1 MRWLVLIGVA
11 CGCGGEAG
19 ESDAPGVDG
28 VVADGAAID
37 GDLPDGVAIDGPPI
51 DGAGI
56 DSPIPTTP
64 KLLFQCHGT
73 NGGICAMNADG
84 SDRATLNGTGFVPH
98 DAGGGAVLFH
108 TAAYRVARWNPD
120 GSVDDLTEGA
130 FARRLADGRILFQ
143 CTGLGG
149 GICTLSS
156 GGQRDQLR
164 ATGRVPD
171 GDASGRIVFHSD
183 GYRVIRRD
191 AGGAESDLGDGA
203 FATWTADGRILFQ
216 CSGLGGGLCRMNADG
231 SGRET
236 LSGSGRVPE
245 AEGDRIVFHSDG
257 YQIMMRSP
265 SGTESRGNGANASWR

>member
-1 MRWLVLIGVA
+1 MRAWMIAAALA
-11 CGCGGEAG
+11 CGCGGGGGDGPAG
-19 ESDAPGVDG
+19 DAPGSDGAGGDGPDGDGPDVDG
-28 VVADGAAID
+28 PA
-37 GDLPDGVAIDGPPI
+37 I

-56 DSPIPTTP
+56 DGPIPSLP
-64 KLLFQCHGT
+64 KLIFQCHGT
-73 NGGICAMNADG
+73 DGGICAMNADG
-84 SDRATLNGTGFVPH
+84 SDRATLDGTGFVPH

-149 GICTLSS
+149 GVCTLST
-156 GGQRDQLR
+156 GGQRDQIR

-171 GDASGRIVFHSD
+171 ADATGRILFHSD
-183 GYRVIRRD
+183 AYRVIRREP
-191 AGGAESDLGDGA
+191 GGAESDLGDGA

-236 LSGSGRVPE
+236 LSGSGRVPA
-245 AEGDRIVFHSDG
+245 AEGDRIVFHTDS